1 MIDRWQGVYGSKG
14 PGPFSALA
22 IDAQTS
28 VVLMHT
34 GIGMS
39 VGLGL
44 GERVVKALL
53 EGAELPSPA
62 AVPVAVTAL
71 A

>member
-1 MIDRWQGVYGSKG
+1 MAAR

-22 IDAQTS
+22 IDERTS

-44 GERVVKALL
+44 GERVIRCCWQALPRRRRPRHRL
-53 EGAELPSPA
+53 MA
-62 AVPVAVTAL
+62 
-71 A
+71 